1 MPLLTTLL
9 GVTLPPTLPPNGTI
23 SCQPQNNQL
32 ACTVGSSPTALITC
46 MFQNGQ
52 TVCTAPLPSN
62 LGASSRATL
71 NCVNPNSQAPQTTCV
86 SYSENT
92 FQSTSNDQTAKSS
105 CELVKDANAGNTVLT
120 LSSDISD
127 KLKGLLEK
135 KDGTIKYSLK
145 CKS

>member
-52 TVCTAPLPSN
+52 TVCTTPLPSN

-71 NCVNPNSQAPQTTCV
+71 NCVNPNSQAPQTCV